1 MPAVTVDQINK
12 IIERCFKTQELDGT
26 VIDHVLMLINRHVE
40 ACGRYNVAP
49 QITKTVI
56 EAVEDYRLKQAT
68 GVSVVDRAPDEA
80 AFPVTRFLQYLSPR
94 EGRTRSGENGS

>member
-1 MPAVTVDQINK
+1 MTAVTVDQISK
-12 IIERCFKTQELDGT
+12 IIERCFKTQELDRS
-26 VIDHVLMLINRHVE
+26 VFDHVLMLVNRHVE
-40 ACGRYNVAP
+40 ACGRYGVAP
-49 QITKTVI
+49 QITRTII

-94 EGRTRSGENGS
+94 ECRTRNVENGS

>member
-1 MPAVTVDQINK
+1 MLAITVDQINK
-12 IIERCFKTQELDGT
+12 IIERCFKTQDLDKP
-26 VIDHVLMLINRHVE
+26 VIDHVLMLVNRHVE

-49 QITKTVI
+49 QITRTVI

-68 GVSVVDRAPDEA
+68 GVSVIDRAPDEA

-94 EGRTRSGENGS
+94 ECRTRSGENGS